1 MRNVVVALLSIVGSV
16 TIASVGNAQSGQDN
30 PSRTKNPAAR
40 ISQSHQ
46 ELAISAKKDTRK
58 AGTNESHVNDSD
70 HIITYEE
77 HKAVPYRACID
88 ARGWRNGRLVCANDS
103 ETTLDGREVE
113 GPYSE

>member
-1 MRNVVVALLSIVGSV
+1 MRNVVVALFSIVGSV
-16 TIASVGNAQSGQDN
+16 TIASVANAQSGQDN
-30 PSRTKNPAAR
+30 PSRTKTPAAR

-58 AGTNESHVNDSD
+58 AGPDDSHVNG
-70 HIITYEE
+70 ITYEE

>member
-16 TIASVGNAQSGQDN
+16 TAASVGIAQSDQDN
-30 PSRTKNPAAR
+30 PSRTKTPSAR

-46 ELAISAKKDTRK
+46 ELAISAKKAKKK
-58 AGTNESHVNDSD
+58 AGPNESHVNDSD